1 MINGTL
7 DMSACD
13 PNQLPD
19 KHFVV
24 LEWRVIV
31 RTPQSRVLFTVAA
44 FSALATVVSSLFSGP
59 TFPASIDRQSFSKF
73 CHIVA

>member
-31 RTPQSRVLFTVAA
+31 RIRTPQSRVLFTVAA
-44 FSALATVVSSLFSGP
+44 FSALATDKSPYSVSTDVFSLFFR
-59 TFPASIDRQSFSKF
+59 TNFPGVDR
-73 CHIVA
+73 